1 MDLSINQQ
9 ITILTAALAGSMG
22 IAGIPNSGL
31 IILALV
37 LKAARLPDE
46 TVQLALPIVYSVD
59 FINARL
65 RSAVN
70 VMGDMQVAI
79 LLDAGD
85 NQFPAVNDCRD
96 GSVET

>member
-1 MDLSINQQ
+1 M
-9 ITILTAALAGSMG
+9 

-37 LKAARLPDE
+37 LKAAQLPDDV
-46 TVQLALPIVYSVD
+46 VQLALPIVYSID

-79 LLDAGD
+79 LLDAGTNAD
-85 NQFPAVNDCRD
+85 VS
-96 GSVET
+96 G

>member
-1 MDLSINQQ
+1 MDLSLSQQ
-9 ITILTAALAGSMG
+9 ITILLAALAGSMG

-31 IILALV
+31 IILTLV

-46 TVQLALPIVYSVD
+46 TVALALPIVYSID
-59 FINARL
+59 FIIARL

-79 LLDAGD
+79 LLDVGRVQEA
-85 NQFPAVNDCRD
+85 A
-96 GSVET
+96 SVSQ